1 MSRWLDAAL
10 RLTFSRTVGGLLG
23 IYGVLLGLCGCEGPS
38 SKDRPVATPVDSNK
52 VVTIKTPADEAL
64 LKRLCQQCHLFA
76 EPGTLAKEDWEKAV
90 AQMVPMTGYGKAVAP
105 QRLETKGIVEW
116 FRERAPDSLPLTD
129 RAALPEQPP
138 PLRRVTL
145 HSPQPE
151 EAPFVSQ
158 IHWLTS
164 PSGERRLLTC
174 DMRHGKIHEITSLDR
189 DPESRLVSDQVP
201 HSCRL
206 ESIDLNGDG
215 DWELLVANL
224 GSFPAM
230 DHNLGS
236 VDWLRSKNSQWER
249 VVLCDYLGRVADVK
263 SFDFDAD
270 GDLDIAVA
278 EFGWRTTGRVLLLE
292 NTTRQSSKTA
302 SPKFEQ
308 RTLDERHGAVQIE
321 IADLD
326 GNRRP
331 DVIALLAQEHEALF
345 VYLNQPDGSFLPR
358 ELFRAPHPVWG
369 YSGFQ
374 LLDLNGDGRLDVLL
388 TNGDMMD
395 GPTLKPYHSI
405 AWLENIGDLKFE
417 PHTLAELPGVH
428 RAEAADL
435 DGDGDLDIVAC
446 TLVPD
451 GSAQQAVK
459 QHSSLPPAL
468 IWLEQTAPGQ
478 FEFHVWERGP
488 GRYPTLTTGDFDGDG
503 KPDVAL
509 GIGLWEKPRS
519 NESQPGYVE
528 LWLSGMGTQA
538 DAKR

>member
-1 MSRWLDAAL
+1 MA
-10 RLTFSRTVGGLLG
+10 
-23 IYGVLLGLCGCEGPS
+23 
-38 SKDRPVATPVDSNK
+38 
-52 VVTIKTPADEAL
+52 IKTPSDEAL
-64 LKRLCQQCHLFA
+64 LKKLCQQCHLFA
-76 EPGTLAKEDWEKAV
+76 EPGTLAKDEWEKAV
-90 AQMVPMTGYGKAVAP
+90 TRMVPMTGYGKVVAP
-105 QRLETKGIVEW
+105 QRLETTAIVEW
-116 FRERAPDSLPLTD
+116 FLERAPEKLQLAD
-129 RAALPEQPP
+129 RVSLPEQLP
-138 PLRRVTL
+138 PLRRVTVRS
-145 HSPQPE
+145 SPSDE
-151 EAPFVSQ
+151 SSFVSQ
-158 IHWLTS
+158 IKLLTS

-174 DMRHGKIHEITSLDR
+174 DMHRGWICEITSLDGA
-189 DPESRLVSDQVP
+189 PESRIVSDQVP

-206 ESIDLNGDG
+206 EPIDLNGDG
-215 DWELLVANL
+215 DLDYLVANI
-224 GSFPAM
+224 GSFAAM

-236 VDWLRSKNSQWER
+236 VDWLRSKNRQWER
-249 VVLCDYLGRVADVK
+249 VVLSDYLGRVADVK

-292 NTTRQSSKTA
+292 NTTRRSGRTTL
-302 SPKFEQ
+302 PKFEQ

-326 GNRRP
+326 GNERP
-331 DVIALLAQEHEALF
+331 DVIALLAQEHESLF

-374 LLDLNGDGRLDVLL
+374 LIDLNGDGRLDVLI

-405 AWLENIGDLKFE
+405 SWLENVGDLKFE

-446 TLVPD
+446 TLVPE

-459 QHSSLPPAL
+459 QQSSLPPAL
-468 IWLEQTAPGQ
+468 VWLEQTAPGQ

-509 GIGLWEKPRS
+509 GIGLWEKPRP
-519 NESQPGYVE
+519 NESLLGYVE
-528 LWLSGMGTQA
+528 LWLSGKGNPASTN
-538 DAKR
+538 R

>member
-1 MSRWLDAAL
+1 MSRWFYAAL
-10 RLTFSRTVGGLLG
+10 RLTSARKVGGLLG
-23 IYGVLLGLCGCEGPS
+23 SYCAVLCLCGCDSSS
-38 SKDRPVATPVDSNK
+38 SKDRPV
-52 VVTIKTPADEAL
+52 VTTFDPAKLMAIKTPADEAL
-64 LKRLCQQCHLFA
+64 LKKMCQQCHLFA

-90 AQMVPMTGYGKAVAP
+90 AGMVPMTGYGKVIAP
-105 QRLETKGIVEW
+105 QRLDTKAIVEW
-116 FRERAPDSLPLTD
+116 FRERAPESLQLTD
-129 RAALPEQPP
+129 RAVLPEQPP

-145 HSPQPE
+145 RSPQPD

-158 IHWLTS
+158 IQLLTS

-174 DMRHGKIHEITSLDR
+174 DMRRGRVSEITSLAG
-189 DPESRLVSDQVP
+189 DPESRVVCDQVP

-206 ESIDLNGDG
+206 EPIDLNGDG
-215 DWELLVANL
+215 DLDILVANL
-224 GSFPAM
+224 GSFAAM

-236 VDWLRSKNSQWER
+236 VDWLRLKNRQWER

-292 NTTRQSSKTA
+292 NTTRRSVKTTV
-302 SPKFEQ
+302 PKFEQ

-326 GNRRP
+326 GNHRP

-405 AWLENIGDLKFE
+405 TWLENVGDLKFE
-417 PHTLAELPGVH
+417 SHTLAELPGVH

-446 TLVPD
+446 TLVPE
-451 GSAQQAVK
+451 GAAQQAVK
-459 QHSSLPPAL
+459 QQSSLPPAL
-468 IWLEQTAPGQ
+468 VWLEQTAPGQ

-509 GIGLWEKPRS
+509 GIGLWEKPRP
-519 NESQPGYVE
+519 NEAKPGYVE
-528 LWLSGMGTQA
+528 LWLSGKGNQA
-538 DAKR
+538 NGNR

>member
-1 MSRWLDAAL
+1 MSHWFYATLG
-10 RLTFSRTVGGLLG
+10 LTSAHKVCGLLG
-23 IYGVLLGLCGCEGPS
+23 SCCAVLWMCGCDASS
-38 SKDRPVATPVDSNK
+38 SKDRPV
-52 VVTIKTPADEAL
+52 VTTFDPARLMAIKTPADEAL
-64 LKRLCQQCHLFA
+64 LKKLCQQCHLFA
-76 EPGTLAKEDWEKAV
+76 EPGTLAKDDWEKTV
-90 AQMVPMTGYGKAVAP
+90 SQMVPMTGYGRIVAP
-105 QRLETKGIVEW
+105 QRLDTTAIMHW
-116 FRERAPDSLPLTD
+116 FRERAPDSLPLAD

-138 PLRRVTL
+138 PLRHVTL
-145 HSPQPE
+145 RSPKPD

-158 IHWLTS
+158 IKLLTS

-174 DMRHGKIHEITSLDR
+174 DMRHGWLCEITSLAG
-189 DPESRLVSDQVP
+189 DPKMQIVCDQVP
-201 HSCRL
+201 YSCRL
-206 ESIDLNGDG
+206 EPIDLNGDG
-215 DWELLVANL
+215 DLEFLVANL
-224 GSFPAM
+224 GSFVAM

-236 VDWLRSKNSQWER
+236 VDWLSPKHPQWDR
-249 VVLCDYLGRVADVK
+249 VVLCDNLGRVADVK

-278 EFGWRTTGRVLLLE
+278 EFGWRMTGRVLLLE
-292 NTTRQSSKTA
+292 NTTRRSGKSTLPSFK
-302 SPKFEQ
+302 Q
-308 RTLDERHGAVQIE
+308 RTLDERHGAVQVE

-326 GNRRP
+326 SNQRP
-331 DVIALLAQEHEALF
+331 DVIALLAQEHESLF

-374 LLDLNGDGRLDVLL
+374 LIDLDGDGDLDVLL

-405 AWLENIGDLKFE
+405 AWLENVGDLKFE

-446 TLVPD
+446 TLVPE
-451 GSAQQAVK
+451 GTAQQAVK
-459 QHSSLPPAL
+459 QRSSLPPAL
-468 IWLEQTAPGQ
+468 VWLEQTAPGQ
-478 FEFHVWERGP
+478 FEFHLWERGP

-509 GIGLWEKPRS
+509 GIGLWEKSHP
-519 NESQPGYVE
+519 NESQFGDVE
-528 LWLSGMGTQA
+528 LWLSGKGNPENGN
-538 DAKR
+538 R

>member
-1 MSRWLDAAL
+1 MPQGFYVTIGMISARM
-10 RLTFSRTVGGLLG
+10 VGGLLG
-23 IYGVLLGLCGCEGPS
+23 SCCALLSLGGCDS
-38 SKDRPVATPVDSNK
+38 SAPQERPI
-52 VVTIKTPADEAL
+52 VTTADPAKLMAIKTPADEAV
-64 LKRLCQQCHLFA
+64 LKKLCQQCHLFV
-76 EPGTLAKEDWEKAV
+76 EPATLSKEGWEKAV
-90 AQMVPMTGYGKAVAP
+90 ARMIPMIGYGKSIAP
-105 QRLETKGIVEW
+105 QRVDSTAIVQW
-116 FRERAPDSLPLTD
+116 FCDRAPESLTLAD
-129 RAALPEQPP
+129 RTALPEKPP
-138 PLRRVTL
+138 PLHRVML
-145 HSPQPE
+145 RFSQPGD
-151 EAPFVSQ
+151 APFVSQ
-158 IHWLTS
+158 VKFVTT

-174 DMRHGKIHEITSLDR
+174 DMRRGWIGEITSLDR
-189 DPESRLVSDQVP
+189 DPELRIVSDQVR

-206 ESIDLNGDG
+206 EPIGLSGNGDG
-215 DWELLVANL
+215 ELLVANL

-236 VDWLRSKNSQWER
+236 VDWLRPKQGQWER

-278 EFGWRTTGRVLLLE
+278 EFGWRTTGHVLLLE
-292 NTTRQSSKTA
+292 NTTRRFKKTVT
-302 SPKFEQ
+302 PKFEQ

-321 IADLD
+321 IVDLD
-326 GNRRP
+326 GNQRP
-331 DVIALLAQEHEALF
+331 DVIALLAQEHESLF

-374 LLDLNGDGRLDVLL
+374 LVDLNGDGQLDVLL

-395 GPTLKPYHSI
+395 GPTLKPYHSVS
-405 AWLENIGDLKFE
+405 WLENVGNLKFE

-428 RAEAADL
+428 RAEVADL
-435 DGDGDLDIVAC
+435 DSDGDLDIVAC

-451 GSAQQAVK
+451 GSAQQASK
-459 QHSSLPPAL
+459 QHSALPPAL
-468 IWLEQTAPGQ
+468 IWLEQTEPGQ

-509 GIGLWEKPRS
+509 GIGLWEKPRP
-519 NESQPGYVE
+519 NEDLPGDVA
-528 LWLSGMGTQA
+528 LWLSGKPNPA
-538 DAKR
+538 NSK

>member
-1 MSRWLDAAL
+1 MSRLFDAAP
-10 RLTFSRTVGGLLG
+10 RLTSARKVGGLLG
-23 IYGVLLGLCGCEGPS
+23 SYCVLVGLCGCDGTS
-38 SKDRPVATPVDSNK
+38 SKARPVAETSDPAK
-52 VVTIKTPADEAL
+52 LMAIKTPADEAL
-64 LKRLCQQCHLFA
+64 LKKLCQQCHLFA
-76 EPGTLAKEDWEKAV
+76 EPGAFAKGDWEKAV
-90 AQMVPMTGYGKAVAP
+90 GQMVPMTGYGKAIAP
-105 QRLETKGIVEW
+105 QRLDTKAIVEW
-116 FRERAPDSLPLTD
+116 FRERAPESLPLTD

-145 HSPQPE
+145 RSPQPDDQ
-151 EAPFVSQ
+151 PFVSQ
-158 IHWLTS
+158 VKLLTS

-174 DMRHGKIHEITSLDR
+174 DMRSGRVSEITSLAG
-189 DPESRLVSDQVP
+189 DPESRVVCDQVP
-201 HSCRL
+201 HACRL
-206 ESIDLNGDG
+206 EPIDLNGDG
-215 DWELLVANL
+215 DLDLLVANL
-224 GSFPAM
+224 GSFAAM

-236 VDWLRSKNSQWER
+236 VDWLRFKNRHCER

-263 SFDFDAD
+263 SLDFDAD
-270 GDLDIAVA
+270 GDLDLAVA
-278 EFGWRTTGRVLLLE
+278 EFGWRTSGRVLLLE
-292 NTTRQSSKTA
+292 NTTRRSSQTA
-302 SPKFEQ
+302 LPKFEQ

-326 GNRRP
+326 GNHRP

-374 LLDLNGDGRLDVLL
+374 LLDLNGDGNLDVLL

-405 AWLENIGDLKFE
+405 SWLENVGDMKYV

-446 TLVPD
+446 TLVPE
-451 GSAQQAVK
+451 GAAQQAIK
-459 QHSSLPPAL
+459 QQSSLPPAL
-468 IWLEQTAPGQ
+468 VWLEQTAPGQ

-509 GIGLWEKPRS
+509 GTGLWEKPRP

-528 LWLSGMGTQA
+528 LWLSGMRNPA
-538 DAKR
+538 SSNK